1 MEKKI
6 KEMIKA
12 TLNVNIDNMTSRSKK
27 DYAYTILDVT
37 DAISEG
43 CIQKIEAIDGVIRI
57 RVI

>member
-1 MEKKI
+1 MLTQISGMVSE
-6 KEMIKA
+6 A
-12 TLNVNIDNMTSRSKK
+12 GVNIDNMTSRSKK